1 MPDLRD
7 LHSDPEL
14 RDLIEDEET
23 RLDQADR
30 DRRHGPV
37 VGEDFAVEA
46 ELIEPKIRRQYELQ
60 EAFDNG

>member
-1 MPDLRD
+1 MNLRD

-23 RLDQADR
+23 RRDQADR

-46 ELIEPKIRRQYELQ
+46 ELVSPVIRRRFLETG
-60 EAFDNG
+60 AFA

>member
-1 MPDLRD
+1 MSLRD

-37 VGEDFAVEA
+37 VGEDPSVEA
-46 ELIEPKIRRQYELQ
+46 ELVSPALRRRYIESG
-60 EAFDNG
+60 AFA